1 MEKINHIVEA
11 LTKEHG
17 LLSYL
22 SFIPIALFTFRKKK
36 TPFEP
41 EFLGDN
47 APYTI
52 IDKLK
57 KRG

>member
-22 SFIPIALFTFRKKK
+22 SFIPIALFTFRKKRR
-36 TPFEP
+36 PSEV

-47 APYTI
+47 APFSITAR
-52 IDKLK
+52 LK
-57 KRG
+57 RRT